1 MLTKRTVTFAKKKL
15 KILMITIILEFEIF
29 VIIQMKIQI
38 MGFKS

>member
-15 KILMITIILEFEIF
+15 KILMIAIILEFEIF